1 MTKPIRVPVADISNI
16 GSDYIVR
23 CEFPGIEKD
32 TLEITVENTR
42 LTLSGRRTWSEDG
55 QILLSEIPDGHFLR
69 TFHLDES
76 LSTADIVAE
85 FRNGLLVLRIPKQKQ
100 ERKTIPITEE

>member
-1 MTKPIRVPVADISNI
+1 MAKSIRVPVADISNI
-16 GSDYIVR
+16 GSNYIIR

-32 TLEITVENTR
+32 TLEITIENAR
-42 LTLSGRRTWSEDG
+42 LTLSGRRTWNEEG

-69 TFHLDES
+69 TFLLDES
-76 LSTADIVAE
+76 LSTADIAAE
-85 FRNGLLVLRIPKQKQ
+85 FRNGLLVLKIPKQKH

>member
-1 MTKPIRVPVADISNI
+1 MTKPVRVPVADISNI

-32 TLEITVENTR
+32 TLEITIDNAR
-42 LTLSGRRTWSEDG
+42 LTLSGRRTWTEHG
-55 QILLSEIPDGHFLR
+55 QILLSEIPSGHFLR
-69 TFHLDES
+69 TFLLDES

-85 FRNGLLVLRIPKQKQ
+85 FRNGLLVLKIPKQKH